1 MQINSQP
8 IIPIPKTALLKGIF
22 LSLAP
27 NLVLA
32 NQAPLNEQ
40 PAYQVFFGNQ
50 MTTPECLPDTITPRP
65 LDFFLTHSPDNE
77 FVAGRQPSPTLGQVS
92 PQNLNIQANQFT
104 QTGGHIYEF
113 QGNTSFWQ
121 EGLLIFSPYVRI
133 DQTAQSAFLGDL
145 SEQNPN
151 QSSNKIVNNSDRP
164 VTNPKRNVTL
174 FEKSL
179 SIQAKQLRIK
189 QNSEQE
195 NDKTLEID
203 FAKYQLFPSR
213 AYGKAQNMRFKQR
226 KEQLTLTDADLSTCP
241 AELPNGEGD
250 KDWHLE
256 FDELKIDRKAQRV
269 IGKHALLKIRDI
281 PVFYT
286 PYFNYPLN
294 DRASGLLFPSLG
306 THSALTNNQSVAYY
320 KQPYFF
326 NLAPNYD
333 ATLTAL
339 AMTERGVLLDGEFRA
354 LTRLNGQTHRINLQ
368 AGYLRDSLAEKD
380 GVATIASDGSLD
392 YASPHGTRWRI
403 NLDSSQNWG
412 QGWSSQLQWHDVSD
426 GSFYSDLPL
435 DDRYDDAS
443 EIRQNAMLRY
453 NSSNFNAYLQTLSY
467 TPLRTERN
475 LYQKRP
481 ELGANWIAWQNIQWK
496 ASIDLKATDF
506 VAKNDFA
513 KITPLSYEG
522 ARGYIAPS
530 LSYQHNTIFSRLKLN
545 TKFHQRSYQLEHTQ
559 NTSELDKN
567 IGIPEFSAYGSL
579 KFERHF
585 SDFFGST
592 SENLVLSNHTNWYTQ
607 TLEPELQ
614 YVYIPYRN
622 QQAIPLFDTSRRS
635 LDFNNLF
642 MTNRFY
648 GVDRIGDTHHLSYAL
663 SSKLYAQDGLELIN
677 IGLGQTRYFS
687 DRKVTLGT
695 DTIQNERFSEYFA
708 KANFNLGHINW
719 INTAKLDKDDFSFLA
734 SNSRLQWQPQT
745 NQALFVQYSL
755 SEDDY
760 QYENL
765 SVGGY
770 TPVTERTQLGIYS
783 RYNLLTNLYESN
795 QLLLRYQS
803 CCWNLQMGVERS
815 EFENGLSDTK
825 LQLLFEFNGLSSQNS
840 SNKFQ
845 NEIMERIYY

>member
-1 MQINSQP
+1 MQKNTLPTPSFKHSPLI
-8 IIPIPKTALLKGIF
+8 KAML
-22 LSLAP
+22 LSLLP

-32 NQAPLNEQ
+32 DSVPLNEQ
-40 PAYQVFFGNQ
+40 PAYSKFFGEQ
-50 MTTPECLPDTITPRP
+50 PKSAQCVPDRIIPRP
-65 LDFFLTHSPDNE
+65 LEFFLTDTPDS
-77 FVAGRQPSPTLGQVS
+77 ALLPSQISAQELEQLEAH
-92 PQNLNIQANQFT
+92 NLNIQADQFI
-104 QTGGHIYEF
+104 QTGERLYEF

-121 EGLLIFSPYVRI
+121 DGLLIFSPYVRI
-133 DQTAQSAFLGDL
+133 DQASQTALLGDL
-145 SEQNPN
+145 SKKNTDPVAN
-151 QSSNKIVNNSDRP
+151 QTEDISHRP
-164 VTNPKRNVTL
+164 VTNIQRNVSL

-179 SIQAKQLRIK
+179 SIQAHQLRVQ
-189 QNSEQE
+189 QNSEEE
-195 NDKTLEID
+195 NDKTLEVD
-203 FAKYQLFPSR
+203 FAKYQLFPSH
-213 AYGKAQNMRFKQR
+213 AFGKAQNIRFEQS
-226 KEQLTLTDADLSTCP
+226 KERLVLKEADLSTCP
-241 AELPNGEGD
+241 AKLPNGEGD

-256 FDELKIDRKAQRV
+256 FDELKVDQQAQRV
-269 IGKHALLKIRDI
+269 IGKHTVLKIRDI

-306 THSALTNNQSVAYY
+306 NHSALTSDNSVAYY

-354 LTRLNGQTHRINLQ
+354 LTRIHNQTHQINLK
-368 AGYLRDSLAEKD
+368 AAYLRDSLADKD
-380 GVATIASDGSLD
+380 GMATIAADGSLD
-392 YASPHGTRWRI
+392 YSTPDSTRWRV

-412 QGWSSQLQWHDVSD
+412 LGWSSQLQWHEVSD

-435 DDRYDDAS
+435 DERYDDAS
-443 EIRQNAMLRY
+443 EIRQNAILRY
-453 NSSNFNAYLQTLSY
+453 NAHNLSAYLQTLSY

-481 ELGANWIAWQNIQWK
+481 ELGANWIAWQNAQWQ
-496 ASIDLKATDF
+496 ASIDLKATEF
-506 VAKNDFA
+506 VAENDFA
-513 KITPLSYEG
+513 KAAPLSYEG
-522 ARGYIAPS
+522 SRGYIAPS
-530 LSYQHNTIFSRLKLN
+530 ISYQHNTIFSRLKLN
-545 TKFHQRSYQLEHTQ
+545 TKFHQRSYELEHTQ
-559 NTSELDKN
+559 NTSELDET

-585 SDFFGST
+585 SDFFNASNESLT
-592 SENLVLSNHTNWYTQ
+592 LSNQTSWYSQ

-622 QQAIPLFDTSRRS
+622 QQKIPLFDSSSRS

-648 GVDRIGDTHHLSYAL
+648 GVDRIGDSHHLSYAL
-663 SSKLYAQDGLELIN
+663 SSKIYAPDGQEVIN
-677 IGLGQTRYFS
+677 VGLGQTRYFS
-687 DRKVTLGT
+687 DRKVTLGN
-695 DTIQNERFSEYFA
+695 DAIQNERFSEYFA
-708 KANFNLGHINW
+708 KANINLGQFKW
-719 INTAKLDKDDFSFLA
+719 VNTAKLDKDDFSFLA
-734 SNSRLQWQPQT
+734 SNSRLQWQPQS
-745 NQALFVQYSL
+745 NQGLFVQYSL
-755 SEDDY
+755 SEEDY

-765 SVGGY
+765 SIGGY
-770 TPVTERTQLGIYS
+770 TPVAERTQLGIYS
-783 RYNLLTNLYESN
+783 RYNLLSDLYESN

-803 CCWNLQMGVERS
+803 CCWNMQMGIERS